1 MRNRGTSSVV
11 LLVVVIAIILIAA
24 SYSFLT
30 RKSGEGLPVY
40 PGAAPSEIPESGLF
54 SGELLS
60 DFVSHGISVSAYT
73 TGTSPNEVLDWY
85 RSEMSNRGWTKI
97 LDNAVFDNCH
107 LLSFQRENEGAGV
120 FENRGTLILVYGTLE
135 QFQAVA
141 EEWLQEK
148 QAPPYPALSAAPATS
163 DNTIRIYVQT
173 GSLSAGEWEYSVSQT
188 EGSYSWV
195 TGTEELSS
203 PYVTLGTFTQGI
215 HYVSLRHIHPLPT
228 GHIYFTD
235 VEVIIS

>member
-1 MRNRGTSSVV
+1 MRNRGISSVV
-11 LLVVVIAIILIAA
+11 SLVVVIAIILIAA
-24 SYSFLT
+24 SYFLLT
-30 RKSGEGLPVY
+30 QKSGEELPVY
-40 PGAAPSEIPESGLF
+40 PGATPSEIPESGLF
-54 SGELLS
+54 SGEFLS

-120 FENRGTLILVYGTLE
+120 FENRGTLILFYGTLE
-135 QFQAVA
+135 QFQATA
-141 EEWLQEK
+141 EEWYYEL
-148 QAPPYPALSAAPATS
+148 QAPPSPVLFAIPAAS
-163 DNTIRIYVQT
+163 DSTIRIYVQT
-173 GSLSAGEWEYSVSQT
+173 GSLSASEWEYSVSQT

-203 PYVTLGTFTQGI
+203 PHVTLGTFTQGVY
-215 HYVSLRHIHPLPT
+215 YVSLRHIPT
-228 GHIYFTD
+228 GHIFFTD

>member
-1 MRNRGTSSVV
+1 MRNRGISSVA
-11 LLVVVIAIILIAA
+11 LLVVVIAIIFIAVG
-24 SYSFLT
+24 YSSLT
-30 RKSGEGLPVY
+30 RKSGEELPVY

-120 FENRGTLILVYGTLE
+120 FENRGTLILFHGTLE
-135 QFQAVA
+135 QFQAIA
-141 EEWLQEK
+141 EEWYQEVHPLP
-148 QAPPYPALSAAPATS
+148 APVLSAAPAAS
-163 DNTIRIYVQT
+163 DNTIRICVQT
-173 GSLSAGEWEYSVSQT
+173 GSLSASGWKYSVSQI

-215 HYVSLRHIHPLPT
+215 YYVSLKHAPT